1 MTVLLYRASSD
12 SDSPWTQEK
21 LSALQQEK
29 TSVEAEWQEHV
40 ADQDIG
46 TLKWRAV
53 RLAGSVLGFLGFRI
67 VGFRI

>member
-1 MTVLLYRASSD
+1 MVLLYRASSD

-29 TSVEAEWQEHV
+29 TSVEAEWREHV

-53 RLAGSVLGFLGFRI
+53 RLAARF
-67 VGFRI
+67 